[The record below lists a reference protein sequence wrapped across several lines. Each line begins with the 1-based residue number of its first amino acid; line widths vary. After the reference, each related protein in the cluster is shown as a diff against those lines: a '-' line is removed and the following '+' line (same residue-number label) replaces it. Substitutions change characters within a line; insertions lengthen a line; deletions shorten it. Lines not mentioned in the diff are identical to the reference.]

1 MLVLFTTFHSGFSVL
16 LHSYFQAQAA
26 RVVKEKAAIKNVQIV
41 QKKTT
46 VVEEELAKNMEELNE
61 VVSNGWVS

>member
-1 MLVLFTTFHSGFSVL
+1 VL
-16 LHSYFQAQAA
+16 LHSFFQAQAA

>member
-1 MLVLFTTFHSGFSVL
+1 LFTTFLSEFSVL
-16 LHSYFQAQAA
+16 LHSFFQAQAA